1 MFHVSVRGDIKISG
15 GVFEWKN
22 KKSMEVQLAVE
33 YVFGSLGV
41 YWIKKK
47 NEMKWACGNMAAMRS
62 LCSGWLQN
70 HVFFSVWME
79 KQKTEKLMEV
89 QLPMEYVFGSLGV
102 YWIKKKIKWGVCV
115 VDDYETMFFKCL
127 DGKTKTGK
135 INGGVA
141 DYGVCVW

>member
-1 MFHVSVRGDIKISG
+1 
-15 GVFEWKN
+15 
-22 KKSMEVQLAVE
+22 
-33 YVFGSLGV
+33 
-41 YWIKKK
+41 
-47 NEMKWACGNMAAMRS
+47 MKWNERVETWQPWGVCVVDDYKTM
-62 LCSGWLQN
+62 
-70 HVFFSVWME
+70 FFLSVWME

-141 DYGVCVW
+141 GYGVCVW